1 MRRMKTLKG
10 HKVAKDERRG
20 RRKARSRRRPDGL
33 RLHPLGGTFE
43 PGLAERILA
52 AFEGFDPRA
61 PWSDIAPRVVPVL
74 KRVHHPYPADMAPI
88 HIRVPPGIWTGFG
101 IDLGPAFSH
110 VSQTLLDGW
119 GVDHATLLGIA
130 LTNLTDLVRREG
142 PIVDTVPVEGVQVTA
157 IQGQGWGSSLILLPE
172 LLRPI
177 LGPTPRVLLAPVR
190 NTLLALPDGVEDGL
204 AIDLWQAIAQGAHD
218 ELDVD
223 PLRWTGSTVALLT
236 DGALGLPN

>member
-1 MRRMKTLKG
+1 MRRMKTLKAR
-10 HKVAKDERRG
+10 KVAKDERRG
-20 RRKARSRRRPDGL
+20 RRKARSRRGPDGL
-33 RLHPLGGTFE
+33 RLRPLGAAFE

-52 AFEGFDPRA
+52 AFEGFDPSA
-61 PWSDIAPRVVPVL
+61 PWSDVAPRIVPVL
-74 KRVHHPYPADMAPI
+74 KRVHHPYPAEMAPI

-119 GVDHATLLGIA
+119 GVDHATLLGTA
-130 LTNLTDLVRREG
+130 LTNLTDLVRREA
-142 PIVDTVPVEGVQVTA
+142 PIVDTVPVEGIKVTA
-157 IQGQGWGSSLILLPE
+157 IQGQGWGSSLILVPE
-172 LLRPI
+172 VLGPI
-177 LGPTPRVLLAPVR
+177 LGATPRVLLAPVR
-190 NTLLALPDGVEDGL
+190 NTLLALPDDVDEGL
-204 AIDLWQAIAQGAHD
+204 AIDLWQAIAHGAHD